1 VQPANSLASSRALSV
16 FEVLLGAGIVVG
28 HNVFRVVPN
37 EVPILCA
44 LAILTMRVRSGRWD
58 WGSLGFKRPGSWRR
72 IVVLALAA
80 ATLRV
85 VLGDFVVD
93 PLTAH
98 FWPPAVAPAGTDEL
112 AGNIRLTLLY
122 LPLIWGFAAFGEEVS
137 YRGYLL
143 NRTAQAG
150 GGSMRAYWLA
160 VLVTAVLF
168 GYGHYYKGPAGIVDS
183 AVAGLVLGAAY
194 LLAGRNLWV
203 TILAHGFIDTFGLGM
218 AYLGLDA

>member
-1 VQPANSLASSRALSV
+1 MQPANSLASSRALSV
-16 FEVLLGAGIVVG
+16 FEVLLGACIVVG

-85 VLGDFVVD
+85 ALGDFVVD

-98 FWPPAVAPAGTDEL
+98 FWPPAVAPAGTEEL

-122 LPLIWGFAAFGEEVS
+122 LPLIWGFAAFGEELS

-150 GGSMRAYWLA
+150 GGSMAAYLLA

-168 GYGHYYKGPAGIVDS
+168 GYGHYYKGPAGVVDS
-183 AVAGLVLGAAY
+183 GVAGLVLGAAY

-218 AYLGLDA
+218 AYLGLAA

>member
-1 VQPANSLASSRALSV
+1 VQPANSLASSRALSL
-16 FEVLLGAGIVVG
+16 FEVLLGAGIVIG

-58 WGSLGFKRPGSWRR
+58 WGSLGFKQPGSWTR
-72 IVVLALAA
+72 VVVVALAA

-85 VLGDFVVD
+85 ALGDFVID

-122 LPLIWGFAAFGEEVS
+122 LPLIWGFAALGEEVS

-143 NRTAQAG
+143 NRAAQAG
-150 GGSMRAYWLA
+150 GASTGAYWLA
-160 VLVTAVLF
+160 VLITAVLF
-168 GYGHYYKGPAGIVDS
+168 GYGHYYKGPAGVVDS
-183 AVAGLVLGAAY
+183 GMAGLVLGAAY

>member
-1 VQPANSLASSRALSV
+1 MQPANSLASSRALSV

-85 VLGDFVVD
+85 ALGDFVVD

-150 GGSMRAYWLA
+150 GGSMGAYLLA

-168 GYGHYYKGPAGIVDS
+168 GYGHYYKGPAGVVDS
-183 AVAGLVLGAAY
+183 GVAGLVLGAAY

>member
-1 VQPANSLASSRALSV
+1 MQPANSLASSRALSV

-112 AGNIRLTLLY
+112 GGNIRLTLLY

-203 TILAHGFIDTFGLGM
+203 AILAHGFIDTFGLGM

>member
-1 VQPANSLASSRALSV
+1 MQPANSLASSRALSV

-58 WGSLGFKRPGSWRR
+58 WGSLGFKRPGSWRG

-85 VLGDFVVD
+85 ALGDFVVD

-150 GGSMRAYWLA
+150 GGSMGAYLLA

-168 GYGHYYKGPAGIVDS
+168 GYGHYYKGPAGVVDS
-183 AVAGLVLGAAY
+183 GVAGLVLGAAY

>member
-1 VQPANSLASSRALSV
+1 
-16 FEVLLGAGIVVG
+16 
-28 HNVFRVVPN
+28 
-37 EVPILCA
+37 
-44 LAILTMRVRSGRWD
+44 M
-58 WGSLGFKRPGSWRR
+58 
-72 IVVLALAA
+72 LALAA

-85 VLGDFVVD
+85 ALGDFVVD

-122 LPLIWGFAAFGEEVS
+122 LPLIWGFAALGEEVS

-150 GGSMRAYWLA
+150 GGSMGAYLLA

-168 GYGHYYKGPAGIVDS
+168 GYGHYYKGPAGVVDS
-183 AVAGLVLGAAY
+183 GVAGLVLGAAY